1 VNQQGF
7 WEAAMDDVSVNGGH
21 LGLQGRTAILDTG
34 QYLDISLISYHYS
47 LHDYQV
53 LL

>member
-1 VNQQGF
+1 
-7 WEAAMDDVSVNGGH
+7 MDDVSVNNTS

-34 QYLDISLISYHYS
+34 KYIDISLIYHYS
-47 LHDYQV
+47 VHDYQV